1 MTSTWEMALGCTSA
15 YIPTLFLLLS
25 DRVKSMVFV
34 DIVRVRLLTLLPL
47 ITPAPF
53 SPMDFIV
60 LRMNSAPFLKTP
72 FSVSLWLN
80 SFRFAQEK
88 RTIRIP
94 FHRQTGFSISYVF
107 PSRHPCLSSRSS
119 SSTHIL
125 IARTFV
131 PGSLSSLAIQ
141 PVPDSSTSESPGPV

>member
-1 MTSTWEMALGCTSA
+1 
-15 YIPTLFLLLS
+15 
-25 DRVKSMVFV
+25 MVFV
-34 DIVRVRLLTLLPL
+34 DVVSVRLLTLLPL
-47 ITPAPF
+47 STPAPF
-53 SPMDFIV
+53 SRKGFIV

-80 SFRFAQEK
+80 SFRVAQEK
-88 RTIRIP
+88 CTTRIP
-94 FHRQTGFSISYVF
+94 FHRHTGFSIGYVF
-107 PSRHPCLSSRSS
+107 PSRHPCWRSRPS

-125 IARTFV
+125 IARTFA